1 MKMKKMKKMK
11 QGSLKLGKET
21 TAVHTKKKRNLS
33 KLTMK
38 EFFEQDLENNRDSD
52 IYDSDETSKN
62 IGMIKNIRI
71 CLIL

>member
-1 MKMKKMKKMK
+1 MKMRKMKKMK
-11 QGSLKLGKET
+11 QGPLKLGKGT
-21 TAVHTKKKRNLS
+21 MAVNTKKKRNLS
-33 KLTMK
+33 KLIMK
-38 EFFEQDLENNRDSD
+38 EFFEQDFENNRDSD

>member
-1 MKMKKMKKMK
+1 MKKMKKMK